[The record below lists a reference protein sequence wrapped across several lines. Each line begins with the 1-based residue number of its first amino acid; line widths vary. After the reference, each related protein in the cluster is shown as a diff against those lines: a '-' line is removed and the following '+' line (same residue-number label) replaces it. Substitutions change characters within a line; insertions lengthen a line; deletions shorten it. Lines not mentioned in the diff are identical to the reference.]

1 MLEKQ
6 DDTVLTPVRIIT
18 GAVYARARGDELEQV
33 VCIAPITQNGKIRG
47 LFRRYGMTY
56 ERYDESTEEMMSWTL
71 IWAPDGSHEPKKAAK
86 KITKKSPRT
95 TKVAEAK

>member
-18 GAVYARARGDELEQV
+18 GAVYERARGDELEQV
-33 VCIAPITQNGKIRG
+33 VCIARITQNGKIRG